1 MPLKDLNIENQVYIK
16 QELLNDDSWMSYQ
29 TGDIIKRADLNII
42 IHSTNCFHTM
52 NSGVAYKISQNYL
65 ETVIADKK
73 TPCGNPEKLGTFS
86 AAMEKN
92 INSKNPLLIVNLY
105 GQFHP
110 GVCSDNSESLDSKE
124 NRFLQ
129 LKESL
134 IKFAEFIK
142 IFNMEISETNKC
154 KFYVG
159 VPWLIGCGSS
169 GGDYNQ
175 IFLLFK
181 EIFSSM
187 SNEIKII
194 FVDNNDEY

>member
-1 MPLKDLNIENQVYIK
+1 MPLEDLNLENQIYLK
-16 QELLNDDSWMSYQ
+16 QELLNDNSWVSYQ
-29 TGDIIKRADLNII
+29 TGDILKRSDLNII

-52 NSGVAYKISQNYL
+52 NSGIAYQISQNYL
-65 ETVIADKK
+65 EAVIADKK
-73 TPCGNPEKLGTFS
+73 TPAGNPEKLGTFS
-86 AAMEKN
+86 AAIEKN

-110 GVCSDNSESLDSKE
+110 GSFSEDPNSLDSKE

-129 LKESL
+129 LKEAL
-134 IKFAEFIK
+134 IKFSEFIK
-142 IFNMEISETNKC
+142 VFNMELSENNKC
-154 KFYVG
+154 KFFIG
-159 VPWLIGCGSS
+159 VPWLIGCGSV

-181 EIFSSM
+181 EIFNQM

-194 FVDNNDEY
+194 FIDNYES